1 LAKPSD
7 LTNGAISLGI
17 VRLAGPMVFGLV
29 AVLSQNLV
37 DTYFVGQL
45 GTVPLAA
52 LSFTF
57 PVALT
62 FTSLSIGLSA
72 GASSLVSRVIGSGRR
87 EQARAWV
94 TNGLVLSA
102 MIVGVLSFVGW
113 LTIEPLFSLLGAS
126 DSALEYI
133 HRYMPLWYLSMP
145 FLVVGIVGHGAMRA
159 DGDGKWPAVFM
170 VISGLI
176 NIGLTPV
183 LMQGLAGFPRLG
195 IEGVALATLIARV
208 ALFVSTVIMLHYFLE
223 LMTLKRSSFD
233 AFSNSARRILRVA
246 VPAGAGNMANPIGIA
261 IVTAILAA
269 NGDVVVAAFGVAT
282 RIEAFACLP
291 MLALSSAIGPFAGQ
305 NWGAGKIGRIKRALH
320 FCFLISAINAAVLIL
335 LFFFAGDW
343 LAGLF
348 ASEEAVREK
357 AVSYLLLVSFSLW
370 GYGIVVTTAAAM
382 NGIGRSEMGLAFY
395 AIRMLVLYVP
405 LAYLASVFADTR
417 AVFIA
422 IAVTNALAG
431 LICAFWALRWLEQ
444 QGRQAVN

>member
-1 LAKPSD
+1 M
-7 LTNGAISLGI
+7 LTPILMLG
-17 VRLAGPMVFGLV
+17 
-29 AVLSQNLV
+29 
-37 DTYFVGQL
+37 
-45 GTVPLAA
+45 
-52 LSFTF
+52 
-57 PVALT
+57 
-62 FTSLSIGLSA
+62 
-72 GASSLVSRVIGSGRR
+72 
-87 EQARAWV
+87 
-94 TNGLVLSA
+94 
-102 MIVGVLSFVGW
+102 
-113 LTIEPLFSLLGAS
+113 LLGFPE
-126 DSALEYI
+126 LE
-133 HRYMPLWYLSMP
+133 
-145 FLVVGIVGHGAMRA
+145 
-159 DGDGKWPAVFM
+159 
-170 VISGLI
+170 
-176 NIGLTPV
+176 
-183 LMQGLAGFPRLG
+183 
-195 IEGVALATLIARV
+195 IEGVALATLIARIIMFIATV
-208 ALFVSTVIMLHYFLE
+208 TMLRWGMSLMALRVPHWRDFIHAS
-223 LMTLKRSSFD
+223 RS
-233 AFSNSARRILRVA
+233 ILRVA
-246 VPAGAGNMANPIGIA
+246 GPASAGNMANPIGVA